1 MDLRINNT
9 GGNKVNFGYKI
20 AVDIGASVAGGS
32 FKLKLYNKGL
42 IIDEFSKHLSPG
54 GVKSSDE
61 FIHRISDSIKFAQ
74 EMSKNATDRLAD
86 PAARKLEAI
95 DIFTTGRPEK
105 IDEDNYKI
113 KRIRTIKS
121 LETGKSLENIDF
133 SPLKTRFNTKV
144 HVFNDMLGAACAGL
158 NKTKPDGNS
167 TMFITTGGGFGVSH
181 IKKVKLNGENYLQ
194 ITESRDGRRL
204 IDGQP
209 LEEYGASVPALIKNF
224 LSKQDVTEQTVQ
236 ELVNIG
242 DARIVL
248 NGNQELA
255 QKYSLK
261 DLPDATKYAL
271 DRYIDAISEG
281 IKLKMPDGLDNVLMS
296 GKLISGIDDFLL
308 KNSQIYNKQYTSL
321 SNEITA
327 RLQTKVNKNKLPHI
341 RIVNDIKDNS
351 EGALF
356 LEDKKIITR
365 MTQERDLPVMSLF
378 VKV

>member
-1 MDLRINNT
+1 MDLKINNSR
-9 GGNKVNFGYKI
+9 NNVNFGYKI

-32 FKLKLYNKGL
+32 FKLKLYDKGI

-54 GVKSSDE
+54 GVKNSEE
-61 FIHRISDSIKFAQ
+61 FISRISDSIKFAKQ
-74 EMSKNATDRLAD
+74 MSKNATGSLPD

-121 LETGKSLENIDF
+121 IETGKSLEDIDF
-133 SPLKTRFNTKV
+133 SPLKSTFNTTV
-144 HVFNDMLGAACAGL
+144 HVFNDMLGAALAGL
-158 NKTKPDGNS
+158 NRTKPNGNS

-204 IDGQP
+204 INGQP
-209 LEEYGASVPALIKNF
+209 LEEYGASVPALIKNY
-224 LSKQDVTEQTVQ
+224 LSKQDVSTQTTQ

-248 NGNQELA
+248 NGNTGLA
-255 QKYSLK
+255 RKYNLK
-261 DLPDATKYAL
+261 INPDATKYAL
-271 DRYIDAISEG
+271 DRYIDALSKG
-281 IKLKMPDGLDNVLMS
+281 IRLKMTDGLDTVLMS
-296 GKLISGIDDFLL
+296 GKLISGIDDFLVQ
-308 KNSQIYNKQYTSL
+308 NSQIYNKTHTNL
-321 SNEITA
+321 SKEITE
-327 RLQTKVNKNKLPHI
+327 RLQTKLKNSKLPEI
-341 RIVNDIKDNS
+341 RIVSGIKDNC
-351 EGALF
+351 EGALY
-356 LEDKKIITR
+356 LEDKKLITR